1 MELTFEQLPAGVSL
15 LLQKI
20 EQMEQALSKLTSGG
34 TNDTT
39 EEVRL
44 NMREAAK
51 HLGCS
56 VQTLQRAKDNNR
68 LPFHQ
73 FGKIVYFLPSE
84 LDAAT
89 LVPMDVYVKK

>member
-1 MELTFEQLPAGVSL
+1 MDEFKNAVMDCVEDVLSRYARQATVS
-15 LLQKI
+15 
-20 EQMEQALSKLTSGG
+20 ETSE
-34 TNDTT
+34 N
-39 EEVRL
+39 RL

-51 HLGCS
+51 YLGCS

-73 FGKIVYFLPSE
+73 FGKIVYFLPTE

-89 LVPMDVYVKK
+89 LVPMDVYNKK